1 MSAPTDQGNGAVP
14 TGAGHMVLLS
24 LSALGMGVSTVTHSF
39 TQDMRNRTDAAAV
52 IAPVIVPAVQPVL
65 HVVLMSRQIAG
76 KAVMLLIGRDL
87 HCTGKTI

>member
-39 TQDMRNRTDAAAV
+39 TQDMRNRTDAEA
-52 IAPVIVPAVQPVL
+52 VIVPAVQPVL
-65 HVVLMSRQIAG
+65 HVVLMSRRIAG